1 MSEILSNMK
10 EKGKIL
16 TSSPIDSLIG
26 GGIEK
31 GVITQ
36 FYGPPGS
43 GKTNIALN
51 LLVQNAKNGNSGY
64 RGWSIH

>member
-10 EKGKIL
+10 QNGKIL

-26 GGIEK
+26 GGVEK

-51 LLVQNAKNGNSGY
+51 LLVQSASSGVKAF
-64 RGWSIH
+64 S